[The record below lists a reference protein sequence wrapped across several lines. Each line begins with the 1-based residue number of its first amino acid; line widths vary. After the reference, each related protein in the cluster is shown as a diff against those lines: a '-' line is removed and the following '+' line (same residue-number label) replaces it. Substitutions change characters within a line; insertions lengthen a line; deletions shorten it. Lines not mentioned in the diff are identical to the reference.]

1 MRKTNPEA
9 LSEIAALPARGRITG
24 IVLRSLFII
33 VLVVVTARVASPQNE
48 TIWTA
53 YETPD
58 ELIRMAVGF
67 AACLWFIVHLFILPK
82 DADGYRTWLY
92 LGLAVLPPALLCA
105 FVVW

>member
-9 LSEIAALPARGRITG
+9 LSEIAALPARVRITG

-33 VLVVVTARVASPQNE
+33 VLVVVAARVASPQNE
-48 TIWTA
+48 TVWSA

-58 ELIRMAVGF
+58 ELIRMALGF
-67 AACLWFIVHLFILPK
+67 AACLWLIVHLFILPK

-92 LGLAVLPPALLCA
+92 LGLAVLPAALLCA